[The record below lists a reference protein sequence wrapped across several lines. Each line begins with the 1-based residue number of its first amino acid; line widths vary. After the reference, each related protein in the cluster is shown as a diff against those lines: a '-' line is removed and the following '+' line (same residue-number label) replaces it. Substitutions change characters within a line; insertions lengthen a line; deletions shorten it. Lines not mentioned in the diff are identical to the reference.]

1 MVDNE
6 DHERAIVHRSVKDRI
21 KEGMSQGLHLY
32 DAAASAGVSVMSVI
46 ANLSTD
52 KDFREW
58 YELSKDRVRLSGS
71 VVPDTVDGYDIKEAY
86 LKALVRA
93 GAIEKVA
100 TVIALADPT
109 SEQGKKDL
117 RHFALPS
124 LRETLPKELRKTD
137 SRDDRSITLT
147 AEDAKQMLADNA
159 KKMEEMQ
166 KQISDSSSVYLE
178 EDDGPGTE
186 EGTGGETA
194 PGEDAP

>member
-1 MVDNE
+1 ME
-6 DHERAIVHRSVKDRI
+6 DHERAIVHRAVKERI
-21 KEGMSQGLHLY
+21 RERMSQGYHIY
-32 DAAASAGVSVMSVI
+32 DAASAEGVSVMSVI

-52 KDFREW
+52 RDFREW

-71 VVPDTVDGYDIKEAY
+71 PIPETVDGYDIKEAY

-109 SEQGKKDL
+109 SEEGKKDL

-124 LRETLPKELRKTD
+124 LRETLPKELRQTNPDK
-137 SRDDRSITLT
+137 DRPVTLT
-147 AEDAKQMLADNA
+147 AEDAQRMLAENS
-159 KKMEEMQ
+159 KMMEEMQ
-166 KQISDSSSVYLE
+166 KKISDSSSVYLE
-178 EDDGPGTE
+178 EDDGTGPE

-194 PGEDAP
+194 SGEAAP